1 MNHEKDLNANLRIQ
15 LQKTQE
21 SNNELILAVQDLDEM
36 LEEKNKEILGLSYR
50 SATTEN
56 AQSIWETNFS
66 LV

>member
-36 LEEKNKEILGLSYR
+36 LEEKNKEIPLSL
-50 SATTEN
+50 
-56 AQSIWETNFS
+56 IHI
-66 LV
+66 